1 MSVYIYILM
10 VVVTVYVSCEVIDQS
25 EGRIIDHVIH
35 VIWNYRVKLISK
47 TVGTFGDKVTIL
59 VRQTV

>member
-25 EGRIIDHVIH
+25 EGRIIDHVI
-35 VIWNYRVKLISK
+35 WNYRVKLISK
-47 TVGTFGDKVTIL
+47 TVGTFGDEVTIL